1 MWLFTK
7 HGFYSAT
14 RSNTVKG
21 FMQIRARCRGDLE
34 NLKREF
40 QLTGKIIE
48 TPQADY
54 RWRIVCRPTTWEML
68 ALKLAQDVDY
78 SNFKNSVGD
87 DQHDK
92 PLMAVWSAMHRF
104 QEDDLRKA
112 KAANRRL
119 PLFEGGFDEDDDALE
134 IGGHRFHR

>member
-40 QLTGKIIE
+40 KLTGAIIE

-92 PLMAVWSAMHRF
+92 PLMAVWSLMNRF
-104 QEDDLRKA
+104 QEDTTRKA
-112 KAANRRL
+112 AKANQKL
-119 PLFEGGFDEDDDALE
+119 PLFDGGYDDEDALE
-134 IGGHRFHR
+134 IGGHKFQR

>member
-14 RSNTVKG
+14 RSKTTKG

-34 NLKREF
+34 NLQQRF
-40 QLTGKIIE
+40 GLSGKIIE
-48 TPQADY
+48 TPEADY
-54 RWRIVCRPTTWEML
+54 RWRILCRPSTWEML
-68 ALKLAQDVDY
+68 AVKLAQDVDY

-104 QEDDLRKA
+104 QEDTLRRE
-112 KAANRRL
+112 RRERTAL
-119 PLFEGGFDEDDDALE
+119 PLFQGGFDEPDDELV
-134 IGGHRFHR
+134 IGGHHFVR